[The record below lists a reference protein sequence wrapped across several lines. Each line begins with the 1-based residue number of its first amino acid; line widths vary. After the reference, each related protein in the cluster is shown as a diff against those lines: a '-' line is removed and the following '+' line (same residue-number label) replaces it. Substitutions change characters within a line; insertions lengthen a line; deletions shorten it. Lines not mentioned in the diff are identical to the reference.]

1 MGHYCV
7 ILQVFLIAVNSLA
20 AQEVPERY
28 KQFKSINLSIGY
40 NYSLDEPNDKNF
52 HLIDIGITKSIYGG
66 RHGGGLHFGAGSE
79 IGLTTE
85 EFVIGPKISGA
96 IYYGFLVFGAEAIAY
111 TDFDNVSPRI
121 APVLGI
127 GSPQVRVTISPHIIL
142 GNKEY
147 RPVNDGWINA
157 TINLSL
163 KKVER

>member
-1 MGHYCV
+1 MRLSWV
-7 ILQVFLIAVNSLA
+7 IKLALLITANLLA

-79 IGLTTE
+79 IGLTTAG
-85 EFVIGPKISGA
+85 FVIGPKISGA

-147 RPVNDGWINA
+147 RPINDGWINA